1 MVEMSEPSLAAQA
14 AIRAVLV
21 ASGSVTSLVPAGNI
35 LDRNSRPEVTPLIIV
50 GDGYTVDASAQ
61 CIEAWEVYSDI
72 HVWTK
77 EPGLAQCKTI
87 AGAVQRALRG
97 LDVEAQGYSLSIMA
111 QDCRY
116 FRDPDG
122 EHAHAV
128 VSVTLFAEEL

>member
-1 MVEMSEPSLAAQA
+1 MSEPSLAAQA
-14 AIRAVLV
+14 AIRAALV
-21 ASGSVTSLVPAGNI
+21 AAAPVPAGNI
-35 LDRNSRPEVTPLIIV
+35 LDRNSRPEITPLINV

-61 CIEAWEVYSDI
+61 CISAWEVYADV

-97 LDVEAQGYSLSIMA
+97 LDVERDGYSLSIMA
-111 QDCRY
+111 QDARF

>member
-1 MVEMSEPSLAAQA
+1 MSEPSLAAQA
-14 AIRAVLV
+14 AIRAALV
-21 ASGSVTSLVPAGNI
+21 AAEPVPAGNI
-35 LDRNSRPEVTPLIIV
+35 LDRNARPEITPLINI

-61 CIEAWEVYSDI
+61 CIEAWEVYADV
-72 HVWTK
+72 HCWTK

-97 LDVEAQGYSLSIMA
+97 LDVERDGYALSIMA
-111 QDCRY
+111 QDCRF

-128 VSVTLFAEEL
+128 VSVTLFAEEI